1 MNESPSNSSSN
12 SSSAGLPNSPKKNLL
27 ASLRDF
33 FVSQPRVYKDSA
45 REFTQLTSVAGVGMV
60 LAVSIVLSFFNIY
73 VTETLRIGPAYLA
86 TAMLGMLYGP
96 VTGGIAAG
104 LGDILKYLIKPSGPF
119 FPGYTLT
126 ALLGGV
132 VYGSFLYKNK
142 VTVLCCV
149 ISKTLINVFLNLGLN
164 TLWSSILYGKGFF
177 AILIPRVYANV
188 ALLPLQIILL
198 YALLKAIVVLMPR
211 IQNRSRQRREP

>member
-1 MNESPSNSSSN
+1 MKSNS
-12 SSSAGLPNSPKKNLL
+12 LT
-27 ASLRDF
+27 SLREF
-33 FVSQPRVYKDSA
+33 FASQPQIYKDSA
-45 REFTQLTSVAGVGMV
+45 REFTRLTSIAGVGMV
-60 LAVSIVLSFFNIY
+60 LAVSIVLSFFSFY

-142 VTVLCCV
+142 VTVLRCV
-149 ISKTLINVFLNLGLN
+149 LSKAFINIFLNLGLN
-164 TLWSSILYGKGFF
+164 TLWSSILYGKAFF

-188 ALLPLQIILL
+188 ALLPLQIVLL
-198 YALLKAIVVLMPR
+198 YALLKAISVLLPR
-211 IQNRSRQRREP
+211 IQRRNGQRAG

>member
-1 MNESPSNSSSN
+1 MKSNP
-12 SSSAGLPNSPKKNLL
+12 LT
-27 ASLRDF
+27 SLREF
-33 FVSQPRVYKDSA
+33 FASQPQIYKDSA
-45 REFTQLTSVAGVGMV
+45 REFTRLTSIAGVGMV
-60 LAVSIVLSFFNIY
+60 LAVSIVLSFFSFY

-96 VTGGIAAG
+96 VTGGIAPG
-104 LGDILKYLIKPSGPF
+104 LSDILKYLIKPSGPF

-142 VTVLCCV
+142 VTVLRCV
-149 ISKTLINVFLNLGLN
+149 LSKTFINIFLNLGLN
-164 TLWSSILYGKGFF
+164 TLWSSILYGKAFF

-188 ALLPLQIILL
+188 ALLPLQIVLL
-198 YALLKAIVVLMPR
+198 YALLKAISVLLPR
-211 IQNRSRQRREP
+211 IQRRNGQRAG

>member
-1 MNESPSNSSSN
+1 MIDSPSDSPNSI
-12 SSSAGLPNSPKKNLL
+12 SADSPKKNLAKNL
-27 ASLRDF
+27 LVSLREF
-33 FVSQPRVYKDSA
+33 FASQPRIYKDSA
-45 REFTQLTSVAGVGMV
+45 HEFTQLTSIAGVGMV

-132 VYGSFLYKNK
+132 VYGTFLYKNK
-142 VTVLCCV
+142 VTVLRCV
-149 ISKTLINVFLNLGLN
+149 LSKTFINIFLNLGLN

>member
-1 MNESPSNSSSN
+1 MKSNP
-12 SSSAGLPNSPKKNLL
+12 LT
-27 ASLRDF
+27 SLREF
-33 FVSQPRVYKDSA
+33 FASQPQIYKDSA
-45 REFTQLTSVAGVGMV
+45 REFTRLTSIAGVGMV
-60 LAVSIVLSFFNIY
+60 LAVSIVLSLFSFY

-142 VTVLCCV
+142 VTVLRCV
-149 ISKTLINVFLNLGLN
+149 LSKAFINIFLNLGLN
-164 TLWSSILYGKGFF
+164 TLWSSILYGKAFF

-188 ALLPLQIILL
+188 ALLPLQIVLL
-198 YALLKAIVVLMPR
+198 YALLKAISVLLPR
-211 IQNRSRQRREP
+211 IQRRNGQRAG

>member
-1 MNESPSNSSSN
+1 MKSNS
-12 SSSAGLPNSPKKNLL
+12 LT
-27 ASLRDF
+27 SLREF
-33 FVSQPRVYKDSA
+33 FASQPQIYKDSA
-45 REFTQLTSVAGVGMV
+45 REFTRLTSIAGVGMV
-60 LAVSIVLSFFNIY
+60 LAVSIVLSFFSFY

-142 VTVLCCV
+142 VTVLRCV
-149 ISKTLINVFLNLGLN
+149 LSKAFINIFLNLGLN
-164 TLWSSILYGKGFF
+164 TLWSSILYGKAFF

-188 ALLPLQIILL
+188 ALLPLQIVLL
-198 YALLKAIVVLMPR
+198 YALLKAISVLLPR
-211 IQNRSRQRREP
+211 IQRRNGQRDG

>member
-1 MNESPSNSSSN
+1 MKSNP
-12 SSSAGLPNSPKKNLL
+12 LT
-27 ASLRDF
+27 SLRGF
-33 FVSQPRVYKDSA
+33 FASQPQIYKDSA
-45 REFTQLTSVAGVGMV
+45 REFTRLTSIAGVGMV
-60 LAVSIVLSFFNIY
+60 LAVSIVLSFFSFY

-142 VTVLCCV
+142 VTVLRCV
-149 ISKTLINVFLNLGLN
+149 LSKTFINIFLNLGLN
-164 TLWSSILYGKGFF
+164 TLWSSILYGKAFF

-188 ALLPLQIILL
+188 ALLPLQIVLL
-198 YALLKAIVVLMPR
+198 YALLKAISVLLPR
-211 IQNRSRQRREP
+211 IQRRNGQRAG

>member
-1 MNESPSNSSSN
+1 MKSNP
-12 SSSAGLPNSPKKNLL
+12 LT
-27 ASLRDF
+27 SLREF
-33 FVSQPRVYKDSA
+33 FASQPQIYKDSA
-45 REFTQLTSVAGVGMV
+45 REFTRLTSIAGVGMV
-60 LAVSIVLSFFNIY
+60 LAVSIVLSFFSFY

-142 VTVLCCV
+142 VTVLRCV
-149 ISKTLINVFLNLGLN
+149 LSKAFINIFLNLGLN
-164 TLWSSILYGKGFF
+164 TLWSSILDGKAFF

-188 ALLPLQIILL
+188 ALLPLQIVLL
-198 YALLKAIVVLMPR
+198 YALLKAISVLLPR
-211 IQNRSRQRREP
+211 IQRRNGQRAG

>member
-1 MNESPSNSSSN
+1 MKSNS
-12 SSSAGLPNSPKKNLL
+12 LT
-27 ASLRDF
+27 SLREF
-33 FVSQPRVYKDSA
+33 FASQPQIYKDST
-45 REFTQLTSVAGVGMV
+45 REFTRLTSIAGVGMV
-60 LAVSIVLSFFNIY
+60 LAVSIVLSFFSFY

-142 VTVLCCV
+142 VTVLRCV
-149 ISKTLINVFLNLGLN
+149 LSKAFINIFLNLGLN
-164 TLWSSILYGKGFF
+164 TLWSSILYGKAFF

-188 ALLPLQIILL
+188 ALLPLQIVLL
-198 YALLKAIVVLMPR
+198 YALLKAISVLLPR
-211 IQNRSRQRREP
+211 IQRRNGQRAG

>member
-1 MNESPSNSSSN
+1 M
-12 SSSAGLPNSPKKNLL
+12 KKNLL
-27 ASLRDF
+27 VSLRDF
-33 FVSQPRVYKDSA
+33 FASQPQIYKDSA
-45 REFTQLTSVAGVGMV
+45 REFTQLTSIAGVGMV

-126 ALLGGV
+126 AALGGV

-142 VTVLCCV
+142 VTILRCV
-149 ISKTLINVFLNLGLN
+149 ISKTFINIFLNLGLN

-198 YALLKAIVVLMPR
+198 YALLKAIVVLLPR
-211 IQNRSRQRREP
+211 IQSRRTHRERK

>member
-1 MNESPSNSSSN
+1 MKSNP
-12 SSSAGLPNSPKKNLL
+12 LT
-27 ASLRDF
+27 SLREF
-33 FVSQPRVYKDSA
+33 FASQPQIYKDSA
-45 REFTQLTSVAGVGMV
+45 REFTRLTSIAGVGMV
-60 LAVSIVLSFFNIY
+60 LAVSIVLSFFSFY

-142 VTVLCCV
+142 VTVLRCV
-149 ISKTLINVFLNLGLN
+149 LSKAFINIFLNLGLN
-164 TLWSSILYGKGFF
+164 TLWSSILYGKAFF

-188 ALLPLQIILL
+188 ALLPLQIVLL
-198 YALLKAIVVLMPR
+198 YALLKAISVLLPR
-211 IQNRSRQRREP
+211 IQRRNGQRAG

>member
-1 MNESPSNSSSN
+1 MKSNP
-12 SSSAGLPNSPKKNLL
+12 LT
-27 ASLRDF
+27 SLREF
-33 FVSQPRVYKDSA
+33 FASQPQIYKDSA
-45 REFTQLTSVAGVGMV
+45 REFTRLTSIAGVGMV
-60 LAVSIVLSFFNIY
+60 LAVSIVLSFFSFY

-142 VTVLCCV
+142 VTVLRCV
-149 ISKTLINVFLNLGLN
+149 LSKTFINIFLNLGLN
-164 TLWSSILYGKGFF
+164 TLWSSILYGKAFF

-188 ALLPLQIILL
+188 ALLPLQIVLL
-198 YALLKAIVVLMPR
+198 YALLKAISVLLPR
-211 IQNRSRQRREP
+211 IQRRNGQRAG